1 MARPHLTPRHI
12 GVAAPSPVAVPP
24 VVDEPSF
31 DVDDLSVL
39 ARAYHGPDGPPA
51 EPATAVRSAQITL
64 TRQHPTDFPDRQL
77 EVYLNDELWCKIR
90 CGESITRELS
100 PGPYQVRV
108 FNTLFTKTLDL
119 HLRPG
124 EHARL
129 RCANGFPK
137 AGWLLMLFLHVT
149 YLRVHLERE
158 PSE

>member
-1 MARPHLTPRHI
+1 MARHPRTPRRI
-12 GVAAPSPVAVPP
+12 GVAEPP
-24 VVDEPSF
+24 VVTPPVSDDLPI
-31 DVDDLSVL
+31 DLDDLSVL
-39 ARAYHGPDGPPA
+39 VRAFHGPDAPPA

-64 TRQHPTDFPDRQL
+64 TRQHPNDFPDRQL

-90 CGESITRELS
+90 CGESITRELA
-100 PGPYQVRV
+100 PGPYRVRV

-119 HLRPG
+119 DLRPG

-158 PSE
+158 PSA